1 MLPIY
6 LELLLKVKIAE
17 LFGKLHVNKNNINNI
32 NTIQYKNILL
42 DTKNH
47 KNNLIGKILC
57 NNFSF
62 YYVPIKFIEKY
73 ENNGSG
79 IPICYH
85 INICPFCFGIQL
97 DIEEQLKIYDILNNK
112 NEILDDNY
120 NYDDNDDNNNKMNMF
135 IRSNFCFEI
144 AKNNKNNKIRH
155 KISI

>member
-32 NTIQYKNILL
+32 NTIQYKNVLL

-97 DIEEQLKIYDILNNK
+97 DIEEQLKIYDMLNNK
-112 NEILDDNY
+112 NEILDDN
-120 NYDDNDDNNNKMNMF
+120 NNDKMNMF
-135 IRSNFCFEI
+135 IRSNFCFEMV
-144 AKNNKNNKIRH
+144 KNNKNSHKNSHKISH